1 MPILVSA
8 GLPAAALKTIRAV
21 IFDFDGTLYDYRL
34 LPWRI
39 IGVNPLELF
48 LVWNERR
55 TRKAFSGRDLGS
67 PEKFYEAYYS
77 HLGKLSRRRPK
88 VIEDWYIRRYI
99 PRLIHVLK
107 RYYAFRPGV
116 EEIFTRLE
124 SKISAAGRLKGVA
137 VYSDY
142 PALRERFNAL
152 GFNPG
157 SGIRL
162 YGPESFGAQ
171 KPAPRPFRVIAEE
184 MGASPEETLVI
195 GDREDTDGKGALNA
209 GMNFFR
215 LDDGRRRYFR
225 LDPDRKPPGRREK
238 EESLSPSPAGY
249 GSWETIC
256 AMLSVFW
263 D

>member
-1 MPILVSA
+1 MPILISA
-8 GLPAAALKTIRAV
+8 KLPAAALKTIRAV

-39 IGVNPLELF
+39 ISANPIDLF
-48 LVWNERR
+48 LVRNERR

-67 PEKFYEAYYS
+67 PEKFYEAYYR
-77 HLGKLSRRRPK
+77 HLGKLNRRRP
-88 VIEDWYIRRYI
+88 EAAEHWYTRRYI
-99 PRLIHVLK
+99 PRIIQVLK
-107 RYYAFRPGV
+107 RYYNFRPGV
-116 EEIFTRLE
+116 EEVFTRLE
-124 SKISAAGRLKGVA
+124 SNISAAGRLKGAA

-142 PALRERFNAL
+142 PALRERFNAM

-157 SGIRL
+157 RKIRL

-171 KPAPRPFRVIAEE
+171 KPAPRPFRVIAAE
-184 MGASPEETLVI
+184 MGVSPEETLVI

-225 LDPDRKPPGRREK
+225 LDPNRMPPGLSEK
-238 EESLSPSPAGY
+238 DDPLLSIPTGC

-256 AMLSVFW
+256 VMLSVFW
-263 D
+263 N

>member
-8 GLPAAALKTIRAV
+8 RLPAAALKTIRAV
-21 IFDFDGTLYDYRL
+21 IFDFDGTLYDYHL

-67 PEKFYEAYYS
+67 PEKFYEAYYH
-77 HLGKLSRRRPK
+77 HLGKLSRRRPET
-88 VIEDWYIRRYI
+88 VENWYIRRYI
-99 PRLIHVLK
+99 PRFIQVLK
-107 RYYAFRPGV
+107 RYYTFRPGV
-116 EEIFTRLE
+116 EELFTRLE
-124 SKISAAGRLKGVA
+124 SQISAAGRLKGAA

-157 SGIRL
+157 REIRL

-171 KPAPRPFRVIAEE
+171 KPAPRPFRAIAEE
-184 MGASPEETLVI
+184 MGASPGETLVI

-225 LDPDRKPPGRREK
+225 LDPNRKPPGRGEK
-238 EESLSPSPAGY
+238 ESLPAGY

>member
-1 MPILVSA
+1 V
-8 GLPAAALKTIRAV
+8 ALESIRAL
-21 IFDFDGTLYDYRL
+21 IFDFDGTLYDYRF

-48 LVWNERR
+48 LDWNERR

-67 PEKFYEAYYS
+67 PEKFYAEYYS
-77 HLGKLSRRRPK
+77 CLGKLSRRRPDA
-88 VIEDWYIRRYI
+88 VENWYTRRYI
-99 PRLIHVLK
+99 PRIIQVLE
-107 RYYAFRPGV
+107 RYYTFRPGV
-116 EEIFTRLE
+116 EELFTRLE

-142 PALRERFNAL
+142 PALRERFNAM

-157 SGIRL
+157 REIRL

-171 KPAPRPFRVIAEE
+171 KPAPRPFRVIAAE
-184 MGASPEETLVI
+184 MGVSPEETLVI

-225 LDPDRKPPGRREK
+225 LDPNRKPPGRGEK
-238 EESLSPSPAGY
+238 EDSPAPSPAGC

-256 AMLSVFW
+256 AMLRIF
-263 D
+263 

>member
-1 MPILVSA
+1 MPFFLSA
-8 GLPAAALKTIRAV
+8 GLSAALKTIRAV

-34 LPWRI
+34 LPGRI
-39 IGVNPLELF
+39 IGANPLGLF

-55 TRKAFSGRDLGS
+55 THKAFSGRDLGS
-67 PEKFYEAYYS
+67 PEKFYEAYFA
-77 HLGKLSRRRPK
+77 HLGKLSRLK
-88 VIEDWYIRRYI
+88 SGAAENWYTRRYI
-99 PRLIHVLK
+99 PRFVQVLK
-107 RYYAFRPGV
+107 RYYTFRPGV
-116 EEIFTRLE
+116 EDLFTRME
-124 SKISAAGRLKGVA
+124 SNIAAGGRLKGVA

-157 SGIRL
+157 KNIRL

-171 KPAPRPFRVIAEE
+171 KPAPRPFRVIADE
-184 MGASPEETLVI
+184 MGVSPEETLVI

-209 GMNFFR
+209 GMLFFH

-225 LDPDRKPPGRREK
+225 LDPNRTPPDKHEK
-238 EESLSPSPAGY
+238 EVSPSPAGY
-249 GSWETIC
+249 GSWETVR
-256 AMLSVFW
+256 ALLNVFW